1 MGQTVQH
8 MKVFLYPCAQLTDL
22 TVVFSWPLK
31 SWTILKLKLPAMYSQ
46 VQTLT
51 VTFSGETLNHKRH
64 RTLTAERITK
74 SQKGSSSKN
83 FIFVLEPLQKP
94 SENNDLVQGCGGDH
108 RKGPRWQIFIQ
119 VLSIITMI
127 PKFLNLRRRSLK
139 KCD

>member
-1 MGQTVQH
+1 

-74 SQKGSSSKN
+74 S
-83 FIFVLEPLQKP
+83 
-94 SENNDLVQGCGGDH
+94 
-108 RKGPRWQIFIQ
+108 
-119 VLSIITMI
+119 
-127 PKFLNLRRRSLK
+127 
-139 KCD
+139 

>member
-8 MKVFLYPCAQLTDL
+8 MKVFLYPCSQLTDL

-46 VQTLT
+46 AQTLT
-51 VTFSGETLNHKRH
+51 VTFSGETQNHKRH

-94 SENNDLVQGCGGDH
+94 SEDNDLVQGRGGDH
-108 RKGPRWQIFIQ
+108 RRKGPRWQIFIQ
-119 VLSIITMI
+119 VPSIITMI
-127 PKFLNLRRRSLK
+127 PKFLNLSRSLK